1 MFPATDG
8 EYKEQ
13 QQPNFLCPT
22 LSIISIEPPYYL
34 FDFGRNRGTSF
45 VVAYRKN
52 RSILTYIN
60 RLSCLCLTQLP
71 RSLSLSLCKSLA
83 I

>member
-13 QQPNFLCPT
+13 QQPNFLRRPT

-34 FDFGRNRGTSF
+34 FDFGRNRGTSSSHIGKTDR
-45 VVAYRKN
+45 YLR
-52 RSILTYIN
+52 I
-60 RLSCLCLTQLP
+60 
-71 RSLSLSLCKSLA
+71 
-83 I
+83 